1 MVRKSDSPE
10 LMINEVI
17 AARAV
22 TFALLGGPKGPE
34 PALGSFEKLPGLS
47 PLLS

>member
-1 MVRKSDSPE
+1 MVRKSE

-17 AARAV
+17 
-22 TFALLGGPKGPE
+22 TFGLLGGPKGPE
-34 PALGSFEKLPGLS
+34 PALGSFEKTPGLS

>member
-1 MVRKSDSPE
+1 MVRKSE

-17 AARAV
+17 
-22 TFALLGGPKGPE
+22 TFWLLGDPKGPE
-34 PALGSFEKLPGLS
+34 PALGSFEKTPGLS